1 MTPILPVL
9 EDDVKSRDASE
20 PVVVARYDGPV
31 PDFVISVSYGND
43 SLAMIQWAH
52 ENSLDAF
59 GNVVV
64 AYCDTGWAAPGW
76 ERRIELGEAFA
87 RGLGFHTVNVK
98 SIGMQELVRMRKGF
112 PGNGLQFCTA
122 HLKGVPYL
130 MWLDEV
136 DPEFKATT
144 LIGKRR
150 AESAERANTPEYVEA
165 SDYHGG
171 RRLWHPL
178 FEHDDAQRN
187 ALLARAG
194 MVPMPA
200 GLPLSKHD
208 RLYVL
213 PHRSLECNPC
223 VNANRGDF
231 LRLTPYEMARVRDLE
246 VEIGKPMFR
255 PERFN
260 AVGIYGVVMWARHG
274 KRHDADPSDVAKYSL
289 KDTIN
294 EPASGCAAEFGCG
307 L

>member
-1 MTPILPVL
+1 MTTKPAP
-9 EDDVKSRDASE
+9 EDDAPALIRFDGAS
-20 PVVVARYDGPV
+20 PPQY
-31 PDFVISVSYGND
+31 VISVSYGND
-43 SLAMIQWAH
+43 SVAMIQWAR
-52 ENSLDAF
+52 ENRLDF
-59 GNVVV
+59 FDTWVV
-64 AYCDTGWAAPGW
+64 YCDTGWAAPGW
-76 ERRIELGEAFA
+76 PRRVELGEQFA
-87 RGLGFHTVNVK
+87 RSLGFKTATLR
-98 SIGMQELVRMRKGF
+98 SLGMRELVRMRKGF

-130 MWLDEV
+130 MWLDDA
-136 DPEFKATT
+136 DPHLNAIT
-144 LIGKRR
+144 LVGKRR
-150 AESAERANTPEYVEA
+150 AESTERSTTPEFVDA

-178 FEHDDAQRN
+178 YAHDDAQRD

-194 MVPMPA
+194 IEPMPP
-200 GLPLSKHD
+200 GLPLEAHD

-231 LRLTPYEMARVRDLE
+231 LRLTPPEIARVRDLE
-246 VEIGKPMFR
+246 VEVGKPMFR

-274 KRHDADPSDVAKYSL
+274 KRHKADLTDRSKYTIA
-289 KDTIN
+289 DTVV
-294 EPASGCAAEFGCG
+294 EAPSGCAADFGCG